1 MASENSCPGGPQV
14 EVSLAKT
21 ADWASNAVLSSPS
34 HPFRRLKFTVRLQ
47 GCRDRLGLSLS
58 PSQLRE
64 AERGRSPRLKGWM
77 SAQKSPRIKTK
88 VVKERRLVIQ
98 EPKSP
103 RSKGSNRMF
112 GVMERGGLLVDS
124 LTMTQDLTIIP
135 SGLE

>member
-1 MASENSCPGGPQV
+1 
-14 EVSLAKT
+14 
-21 ADWASNAVLSSPS
+21 
-34 HPFRRLKFTVRLQ
+34 
-47 GCRDRLGLSLS
+47 
-58 PSQLRE
+58 
-64 AERGRSPRLKGWM
+64 M

-124 LTMTQDLTIIP
+124 LTMTQDLTIISFWP
-135 SGLE
+135 GVMHKDEPG